1 MSVSESELERV
12 EEQARAYIVNRD
24 EIDNVRSNQ
33 EKNQAQERRLA
44 SLSKSLDN
52 QSKRLDEREE
62 LLDEKKKEV
71 NRMYER
77 QRTVNERLEEA
88 EERIFNYK
96 MSFRE
101 HLEEVAILDK
111 KLKQTEEQAKKDLA
125 ETQKQLREAYTSLKD
140 VAQAIAMLVNDDT
153 GTYKADLSPE
163 QRRLVNAVRRYCYF
177 ALEDAKFNDLAEK
190 SKSYRGI
197 SKEIRHNMEIIR
209 AKEQQHEQSYD
220 RSHYDRGG
228 GMSR

>member
-1 MSVSESELERV
+1 M
-12 EEQARAYIVNRD
+12 
-24 EIDNVRSNQ
+24 
-33 EKNQAQERRLA
+33 
-44 SLSKSLDN
+44 
-52 QSKRLDEREE
+52 
-62 LLDEKKKEV
+62 
-71 NRMYER
+71 
-77 QRTVNERLEEA
+77 
-88 EERIFNYK
+88 
-96 MSFRE
+96 
-101 HLEEVAILDK
+101 
-111 KLKQTEEQAKKDLA
+111 
-125 ETQKQLREAYTSLKD
+125 
-140 VAQAIAMLVNDDT
+140 AMLVNDDT